1 MIQTRSRQV
10 FYSYYKGDH
19 EIKTLFVYLG
29 SVEHFVGQAFQSF
42 FLIQTRSAIEL
53 LNKAF

>member
-10 FYSYYKGDH
+10 LYSYYKGDH